1 MKEYIHEISDYK
13 EKEPIKKKY
22 DVIVVGGGMSGLC
35 AAIASARNGA
45 HTAIIQERSVF
56 GGNGSSEIRMHVAG
70 ASCHWGKK
78 MQWRPVLCWRCSCTI
93 NI

>member
-35 AAIASARNGA
+35 AAIAQETVHTPRSYRSAVYLA
-45 HTAIIQERSVF
+45 ETEVQRS
-56 GGNGSSEIRMHVAG
+56 GCM
-70 ASCHWGKK
+70 
-78 MQWRPVLCWRCSCTI
+78 
-93 NI
+93 